1 MNDHGSSIPFA
12 TVSHKPLLV
21 AGAAV
26 VVQPPFEGLKIYLQ
40 KIDEGK
46 I

>member
-1 MNDHGSSIPFA
+1 MNDDGSSIPFA
-12 TVSHKPLLV
+12 TTSHKLLLV
-21 AGAAV
+21 VGAAV

-40 KIDEGK
+40 KIDKGK